1 VTREYFRELVEE
13 AIDTIP
19 LKFARQVRNLA
30 IVVEDEPSDE
40 LLDEMG
46 MEDDDALLGLYQ
58 GTPLNER
65 GFGYGNTLPDRITLF
80 QFPIEDE
87 CDDIEEEIVI
97 AIGETLIHELGH
109 YFGMSEERIMEIE
122 ERYWRG
128 EPDPADVEEAG
139 QEAPLPPAPRTPEE

>member
-1 VTREYFRELVEE
+1 VTRELFRELVEE

-30 IVVEDEPSDE
+30 IVVEDKASEA
-40 LLDEMG
+40 LLDELDL
-46 MEDDDALLGLYQ
+46 DDPLDLLGLYQ

-65 GFGYGNTLPDRITLF
+65 GFGYGNVLPDRITLF
-80 QFPIEDE
+80 QRSIEEE
-87 CDDIEEEIVI
+87 CDDDEEEIVV

-109 YFGMSEERIMEIE
+109 YFGMSEEQIMDIE

-128 EPDPADVEEAG
+128 DPFPEDLEKDEE
-139 QEAPLPPAPRTPEE
+139 RST